1 MDSCLFVVFKF
12 LFLRS
17 VLIVSFYFNRFNC
30 LQLFNGL
37 IFYAP
42 VALLVRTQA
51 GMTVS
56 QFLLLQAVLAIVIFA
71 GEVPAGMVTDRIGYK
86 NSIVLSQLLL
96 LSARACLMAAFLMKS
111 LPLFVLEAALEG
123 LSNVF
128 YSGTYD
134 AYLYGVYGEE
144 EYLRRNTLANNFGTT
159 GFILSTLLYY
169 VFYACFGITGL
180 LFSST
185 ISSLAATVC
194 SFGLEKEKS
203 KPKKQEKAS
212 SDVFRTLLKSREL
225 WIMMLISACLTMAML
240 FINFFYVD
248 KLMAVGLDEKLMT
261 PIILG
266 YSVVELLNARIARRI
281 NSNNQTIFFALSGL
295 ILSAGLILFG
305 IANGTV
311 PVVML
316 MLVLPLLVDVPSVI
330 LSKYENDLIDRMGA
344 DQSRATVLSVFS
356 MGGSLPEIAMLL
368 VSSALSGAGT
378 AVCFIALGVAIV
390 ILLPI
395 FYLDKMHKK

>member
-1 MDSCLFVVFKF
+1 MPKF
-12 LFLRS
+12 Y
-17 VLIVSFYFNRFNC
+17 INRFNC

-56 QFLLLQAVLAIVIFA
+56 EFLLLEAILSVVIFA

-96 LSARACLMAAFLMKS
+96 FSARACLLMAFLWRS
-111 LPLFVLEAALEG
+111 LPLFILEAALEG

-144 EYLRRNTLANNFGTT
+144 EYLRRSTVANNFGTT
-159 GFILSTLLYY
+159 GFIVSTLLYY
-169 VFYACFGITGL
+169 VFYAVFGMVGL
-180 LFSST
+180 LVST
-185 ISSLAATVC
+185 VVSGFLALLC

-203 KPKKQEKAS
+203 KPEKQEKS
-212 SDVFRTLLKSREL
+212 SPEVLRSLLKSREL
-225 WIMMLISACLTMAML
+225 WILMIVSACLTMAML
-240 FINFFYVD
+240 FVNFFDVD
-248 KLMAVGLDEKLMT
+248 KLMAVDLDEKLMT

-266 YSVVELLNARIARRI
+266 YSAIELLNAKIVKRV
-281 NSNNQTIFFALSGL
+281 NSKNQQVYFVISSLVLSV
-295 ILSAGLILFG
+295 GLILFG
-305 IANGTV
+305 ISSGAAPAV
-311 PVVML
+311 LL
-316 MLVLPLLVDVPSVI
+316 MLILPLMIDVPSVI
-330 LSKYENDLIDRMGA
+330 LSKYENDLIDKMGA
-344 DQSRATVLSVFS
+344 EGNRATVLSVFS
-356 MGGSLPEIAMLL
+356 MGGSLPQIAILL

-378 AVCFIALGVAIV
+378 AVCFIALGIAIAL
-390 ILLPI
+390 ILPI
-395 FYLDKMHKK
+395 FYLDKMRKK

>member
-1 MDSCLFVVFKF
+1 MPKF
-12 LFLRS
+12 Y
-17 VLIVSFYFNRFNC
+17 INRFNC

-56 QFLLLQAVLAIVIFA
+56 EFLLLEAILSVVIFA

-96 LSARACLMAAFLMKS
+96 FSARACLLMAFLWRS
-111 LPLFVLEAALEG
+111 LPLFILEAALEG

-144 EYLRRNTLANNFGTT
+144 EYLRRSTVANNFGTT
-159 GFILSTLLYY
+159 GFIVSTLLYY
-169 VFYACFGITGL
+169 VFYAVFGMVGL
-180 LFSST
+180 LVST
-185 ISSLAATVC
+185 VVSGFLALLC

-203 KPKKQEKAS
+203 KPEKQEKS
-212 SDVFRTLLKSREL
+212 SPEVLRSLLKSREL
-225 WIMMLISACLTMAML
+225 WILMIVSACLTMAML
-240 FINFFYVD
+240 FVNFFDVD

-266 YSVVELLNARIARRI
+266 YSAIELLNAKIVKRV
-281 NSNNQTIFFALSGL
+281 NSKNQQVYFVISSLVLSV
-295 ILSAGLILFG
+295 GLILFG
-305 IANGTV
+305 ISSGAAPAV
-311 PVVML
+311 LL
-316 MLVLPLLVDVPSVI
+316 MLILPLMIDVPSVI
-330 LSKYENDLIDRMGA
+330 LSKYENDLIDKMGA
-344 DQSRATVLSVFS
+344 EGNRATVLSVFS
-356 MGGSLPEIAMLL
+356 MGGSLPQIAILL

-378 AVCFIALGVAIV
+378 AVCFIALGIAIAL
-390 ILLPI
+390 ILPI

>member
-1 MDSCLFVVFKF
+1 MPKF
-12 LFLRS
+12 Y
-17 VLIVSFYFNRFNC
+17 INRFNC

-42 VALLVRTQA
+42 VALLVRAQA

-56 QFLLLQAVLAIVIFA
+56 EFLLLEAILSVVIFA

-96 LSARACLMAAFLMKS
+96 FSARACLLMAFLWRS
-111 LPLFVLEAALEG
+111 LPLFILEAALEG

-144 EYLRRNTLANNFGTT
+144 EYLRRSTVANNFGTT
-159 GFILSTLLYY
+159 GFIVSTLLYY
-169 VFYACFGITGL
+169 VFYAVFGMVGL
-180 LFSST
+180 LVST
-185 ISSLAATVC
+185 VVSGFLALLC

-203 KPKKQEKAS
+203 KPEKQEKS
-212 SDVFRTLLKSREL
+212 SPEVLRSLLKSREL
-225 WIMMLISACLTMAML
+225 WILMIVSACLTMAML
-240 FINFFYVD
+240 FVNFFDVD

-266 YSVVELLNARIARRI
+266 YSAIELLNAKIVKRV
-281 NSNNQTIFFALSGL
+281 NSKNQQVYFVISSLVLSV
-295 ILSAGLILFG
+295 GLILFG
-305 IANGTV
+305 ISSGAAPAV
-311 PVVML
+311 LL
-316 MLVLPLLVDVPSVI
+316 MLILPLMIDVPPVI
-330 LSKYENDLIDRMGA
+330 LSKYENDLIDKMGA
-344 DQSRATVLSVFS
+344 EGNRATVLSVFS
-356 MGGSLPEIAMLL
+356 MGGSLPQIAILL

-378 AVCFIALGVAIV
+378 AVCFIALGIAIAL
-390 ILLPI
+390 ILPI